1 MRRNNYKIYAL
12 LILFGLGLS
21 LCPQPTKAAGATLY
35 LSPSSG
41 TKAIGATF
49 TVGVKVNSGGEV
61 INAAEG
67 SISYDTNLLDV
78 VSVSKGGSIFP
89 FWTAEPGASGGII
102 RFGGGLPPPAYNG
115 SAGHIIGITFK
126 GKRAGEARVSFT
138 SGAVLA
144 NDGKGTNIIA
154 GMGSASFTI
163 GAAQI
168 KPSKPKEPTK
178 PKVPDYNK
186 PVITS
191 ATHPDQDLW
200 YKETEAQFKWELK
213 ESITGVSI
221 AFDQESFTDPGSASD
236 GLFGEKIYTV
246 DKDGHWYLHLK
257 LKDASRWGTIAH
269 YQVNIDTAPPLAFEV
284 AVSEV
289 EIGEWPELSFK
300 TTDELS
306 GLAKYLVYFDRLD
319 GPGRE
324 LSPDQESHKV
334 SGLKAGKHTAI
345 IKAIDKAGNE
355 QIATV
360 EFFISAI
367 AAPTIDSYSK
377 ELKSSDNF
385 YAKGGA
391 TPNGL
396 VVIYIEQGGR
406 LVATSSSAVD
416 AGGKWLYIH
425 DDKLDNGRY
434 SFWAEARNDKG
445 ICSEPSEKYTFLVSP
460 PVFTMIGSFVVNYF
474 TVLVSLLFLI
484 VLIVLIIF
492 WFILFIRKKLK
503 KETKEIAEILRRNS
517 IEMKKAID
525 SVFAK
530 LSANKVGQTKAKE
543 DLKNKVDGNEKKTL
557 KEIQDVEKILK

>member
-1 MRRNNYKIYAL
+1 MPAK
-12 LILFGLGLS
+12 
-21 LCPQPTKAAGATLY
+21 TAGATLY

-41 TKAIGATF
+41 TKTIGATF
-49 TVGVKVNSGGEV
+49 SVGVKVNSGGEV

-126 GKRAGEARVSFT
+126 AKRAGEARVSFT

-168 KPSKPKEPTK
+168 APTKPKEPPK

-186 PVITS
+186 PVIIS
-191 ATHPDQDLW
+191 ATHPNQDLW

-213 ESITGVSI
+213 ESINGVSI
-221 AFDQESFTDPGSASD
+221 AFDQKQYTDPGSTSD
-236 GLFGEKIYTV
+236 GLFGEKTYTA

-257 LKDASRWGTIAH
+257 FEDASRWGTIAH
-269 YQVNIDTAPPLAFEV
+269 YRVNIDTVPPLAFEV
-284 AVSEV
+284 AVSDAP
-289 EIGEWPELSFK
+289 IGEWPELSFE

-306 GLAKYLVYFDRLD
+306 GLSKYLIYIGNLD
-319 GPGRE
+319 QDAHE
-324 LSPDQESHKV
+324 LASDKNIFQIT
-334 SGLKAGKHTAI
+334 GINAGTHTAVV
-345 IKAIDKAGNE
+345 KAIDKAGNE
-355 QIATV
+355 QISTV
-360 EFFISAI
+360 EFTIKSI
-367 AAPTIDSYSK
+367 MTPTIDSYSK

-385 YAKGGA
+385 YAKGTAIEDGR
-391 TPNGL
+391 
-396 VVIYIEQGGR
+396 VVIYIEQGDR
-406 LVATSSSAVD
+406 LVATSSAAVD

-425 DDKLDNGRY
+425 DDKLGNGRY
-434 SFWAEARNDKG
+434 SFYVEAMNDKG
-445 ICSEPSEKYTFLVSP
+445 LRSEPSEKFTFLVSP
-460 PVFTMIGSFVVNYF
+460 PVFTMIGSFVINYF
-474 TVLVSLLFLI
+474 TVFVSLLFLI

-492 WFILFIRKKLK
+492 WFIFFIRKKLK

-530 LSANKVGQTKAKE
+530 LSVNKVGQTKAKE
-543 DLKNKVDGNEKKTL
+543 ELKSKVDGNEKKTL